1 MNFIIS
7 QLFWSFSEKREKLV
21 DNTCT
26 GNLGLYI
33 IFAPHFILSSTFTVY
48 LLPYP
53 LSLDHSIFFF
63 NRIGRGSTAGRG
75 VRPIWPDPALPA
87 ARMTLVSV
95 AGKLRWAWGSPERN
109 CYRHAA
115 RATRTCCSRRCD
127 KVAREAERASGVRLA
142 ARKVSPAARKA
153 EARGAA

>member
-33 IFAPHFILSSTFTVY
+33 IFAPHFILSSTFTLY

-95 AGKLRWAWGSPERN
+95 AGKLRWA
-109 CYRHAA
+109 
-115 RATRTCCSRRCD
+115 
-127 KVAREAERASGVRLA
+127 
-142 ARKVSPAARKA
+142 
-153 EARGAA
+153 